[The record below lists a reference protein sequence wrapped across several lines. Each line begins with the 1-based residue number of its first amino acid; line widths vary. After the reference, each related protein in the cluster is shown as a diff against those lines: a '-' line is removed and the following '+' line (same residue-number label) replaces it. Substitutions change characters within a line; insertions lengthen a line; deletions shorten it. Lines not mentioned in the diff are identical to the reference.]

1 MNRKHTLIT
10 TLLLSAMAATATL
23 SHAAPGDVT
32 NAEFIQSK
40 LTQPTKAPVA
50 EVGIEIARATN
61 TPEQGSL
68 MVIAGDTAKS
78 GLSTDADAT
87 SHIPA
92 GKTVQVVN
100 TAYPGIK
107 MEIKVRDTT
116 AVQDIKPAMV
126 ASGSR
131 TPEMAVVQ
139 EGGKLFLRAISR

>member
-1 MNRKHTLIT
+1 MNRKHTLIA
-10 TLLLSAMAATATL
+10 TLLLSAMLATATL
-23 SHAAPGDVT
+23 SHAAHGDVT

-40 LTQPTKAPVA
+40 LARPVQAPVS
-50 EVGIEIARATN
+50 EVGIEIASAAN

-68 MVIAGDTAKS
+68 VVVAGDTAKS
-78 GLSTDADAT
+78 GLSADADAN
-87 SHIPA
+87 SLIPA

-116 AVQDIKPAMV
+116 AVKDIKPVMA

-131 TPEMAVVQ
+131 APEMAVVQ
-139 EGGKLFLRAISR
+139 EGGKIYLRAIAR